1 MTQTLYPR
9 RHRPRPRVT
18 LDQLH
23 TFIAVAER
31 EHMTGAAA
39 ALHMSQG
46 SVSALVGRLEETLR
60 VPLFH
65 RVGRNVRLTDVG
77 QRLRFLA
84 TQVLDGVKN
93 IEELRD
99 GYLEFEHGELIVAS
113 GRVLGAHRLSEWL
126 APFISAHPHLRVQ
139 IKLAPLQTLVDML
152 SRGDVDVIVAGDAV
166 DVPGIETIA
175 MERTQMVIVVAAGHP
190 LARSRSPLREL
201 AKYRYLEHERGTAT
215 ELRAAQVL
223 GGLAERSDAVELEE
237 GALLAALRAGLG
249 FAVMPRAVVERDLEI
264 GGLVALAR
272 PGRPVVQVFTA
283 ARRQAP
289 HTPAV
294 DALWEHLRRIAIPG

>member
-46 SVSALVGRLEETLR
+46 SVSALVGRLEETLG

-99 GYLEFEHGELIVAS
+99 GYLTFEHGELIVAS

-126 APFISAHPHLRVQ
+126 APFISEHPLLRVQ

-152 SRGDVDVIVAGDAV
+152 SRGEVDVIVAGDAV
-166 DVPGIETIA
+166 DAPGVETMA
-175 MERTQMVIVVAAGHP
+175 MERTQMVIVVATGHP

-201 AKYRYLEHERGTAT
+201 ARYRYLEHERGTAT
-215 ELRAAQVL
+215 EMRAAQVL

-249 FAVMPRAVVERDLEI
+249 FAVMPRAVVERDLQI

-272 PGRPVVQVFTA
+272 AGRPVVQVFTA

-294 DALWEHLRRIAIPG
+294 DALWEHLQRVAIPG